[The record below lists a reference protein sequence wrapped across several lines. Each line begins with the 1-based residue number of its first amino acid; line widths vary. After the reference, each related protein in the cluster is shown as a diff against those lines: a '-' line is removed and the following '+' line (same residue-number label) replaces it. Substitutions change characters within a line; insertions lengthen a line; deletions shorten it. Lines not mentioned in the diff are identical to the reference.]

1 MAKLETFE
9 TEADSSS
16 SAKKTNFDRGKF
28 ASTKTELK
36 ALSAKMEKLNSYS
49 KASQKIEQALKTQ
62 EQVLSQTL
70 NRDSSIEV
78 PQSAETVSEA
88 QVKCERALTALNELQ
103 VSVDAAE
110 ECLKDLIQDGTI
122 VEHAAISHS
131 LRTGWATVKEN
142 AGTRSYLLIIFE
154 LFLNFCKLWRSF
166 VNFIKNSNFVKF
178 F

>member
-1 MAKLETFE
+1 
-9 TEADSSS
+9 
-16 SAKKTNFDRGKF
+16 
-28 ASTKTELK
+28 
-36 ALSAKMEKLNSYS
+36 MEKLNSYS
-49 KASQKIEQALKTQ
+49 KASQKIEEALKTQ

-70 NRDSSIEV
+70 NSIEV

-110 ECLKDLIQDGTI
+110 ECLKDLIQDGTT

-142 AGTRSYLLIIFE
+142 AGTLTHIFFAFRFASPSE
-154 LFLNFCKLWRSF
+154 TCIYFKMG
-166 VNFIKNSNFVKF
+166 
-178 F
+178 

>member
-16 SAKKTNFDRGKF
+16 SVNKTNFDRGKF

-49 KASQKIEQALKTQ
+49 KASQKIEEALKTQ

-110 ECLKDLIQDGTI
+110 ECLKDLIQDGTT

-142 AGTRSYLLIIFE
+142 AGTLTHIFFAFRFASPPE
-154 LFLNFCKLWRSF
+154 TCFYFKMG
-166 VNFIKNSNFVKF
+166 
-178 F
+178 